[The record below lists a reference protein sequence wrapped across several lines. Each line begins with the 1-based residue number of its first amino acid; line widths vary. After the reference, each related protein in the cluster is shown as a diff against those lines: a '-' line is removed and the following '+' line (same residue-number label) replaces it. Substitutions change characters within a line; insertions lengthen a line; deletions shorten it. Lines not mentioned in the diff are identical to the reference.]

1 MATDRPNILLIMAE
15 DIGWFDVGAYHR
27 GIMGTT
33 TPNIDRIAAEGAM
46 MTDNYAQAS
55 CTAGRA
61 AFITGQIPLRTGL
74 TTVGL
79 PGAEQGIQPS
89 DPTLAELIKPEGYRT
104 AQIGKN
110 HLGDR
115 NKFLPTVHGFDEFY
129 GNLYHLNA
137 EEEPE
142 QPEYPKEL
150 PIFQQMFMPRGVL
163 DCKATDVDDPTVD
176 PRFGPI
182 RSRRSAIPVR

>member
-1 MATDRPNILLIMAE
+1 MPTDKPNVLLILAD
-15 DIGWFDVGAYHR
+15 DIGWFDVSAYHR

-33 TPNIDRIAAEGAM
+33 T
-46 MTDNYAQAS
+46 
-55 CTAGRA
+55 
-61 AFITGQIPLRTGL
+61 
-74 TTVGL
+74 
-79 PGAEQGIQPS
+79 QGIQAK
-89 DPTLAELIKPEGYRT
+89 DPTLAELIKPQGYRT

-115 NKFLPTVHGFDEFY
+115 NKFLPTVHGFDEFF

-163 DCKATDVDDPTVD
+163 DCKATDVDDQTVD

-182 RSRRSAIPVR
+182 GKQTIRDSGPLTRQRMETDEEELLVNAAAQRHGN